1 MAVDGSPALLTAG
14 TAVTDRGSELRLY
27 AIAMDEA
34 GRHYLV
40 AAFSDAGAADPTA
53 LSDGVRE
60 IADSLEAAD

>member
-40 AAFSDAGAADPTA
+40 AGFSDAGADPTA
-53 LSDGVRE
+53 LSDRVRE